1 MTDQVHE
8 RPAKPAKRRVK
19 VEPEPGGQLEQYL
32 IENKKAHDDAEQ
44 ANEREGEFKRAI
56 KAFLLGLFPDGQ
68 GLPDGFDIAADP
80 HGRYPGYSMTL
91 KSGKRFDQKLFLKDA
106 GEALYQRYEVEI
118 TPTWEL
124 RESQQG
130 RRR

>member
-1 MTDQVHE
+1 MTDQVHAQ
-8 RPAKPAKRRVK
+8 PAKPPKVRLK
-19 VEPEPGGQLEQYL
+19 VEPEAGGQLEQFL

-44 ANEREGEFKRAI
+44 ASEREDEFK
-56 KAFLLGLFPDGQ
+56 KAVKAWLLSLFPDGQ

-91 KSGKRFDQKLFLKDA
+91 KGGKRFDTKRFGGDFPDVY
-106 GEALYQRYEVEI
+106 ERYEVEI